1 MTDVILTC
9 SSWEDEDENI
19 LLLVE
24 LINQEL
30 SFLDRSLS
38 IKAEIPCNINYH
50 ISFCNS
56 NSGLPVI
63 SYFQIFLHD
72 IHHHGEL
79 GEYQHPVPIT
89 LHAGKEIIEDLKL
102 ARVTDLMIPETQM
115 FDALKQKKHY
125 LSSVLRA
132 GLSYP
137 VGLTGFINFEVWHD
151 LQILH
156 NVALDGLFVPRVPGL
171 Q

>member
-115 FDALKQKKHY
+115 FDALKYIWSQLNWADWRPRSY
-125 LSSVLRA
+125 SV
-132 GLSYP
+132 S
-137 VGLTGFINFEVWHD
+137 LTGFVDFKVRHD

-156 NVALDGLFVPRVPGL
+156 NVALYGPLVTRVSGL